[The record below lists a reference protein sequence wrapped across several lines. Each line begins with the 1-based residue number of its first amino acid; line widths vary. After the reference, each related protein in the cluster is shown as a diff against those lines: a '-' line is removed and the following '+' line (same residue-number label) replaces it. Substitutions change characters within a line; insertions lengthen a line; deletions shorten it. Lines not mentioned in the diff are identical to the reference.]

1 MYTVYEHIVAL
12 YKTMYVL
19 FFGKDTGGLTAE
31 WLASHPHHFVPLPS
45 LGPTQSRRRPR
56 LLMWPWCPAPR
67 KAPGALGAKRL
78 LTHAAGL
85 VAGPLVVLLAR
96 DDSLA
101 NQLEGRLA
109 LESERVPVEKAAA
122 SPPSIGRD
130 ARVPTA
136 SLRNL

>member
-1 MYTVYEHIVAL
+1 MYEHTVTL
-12 YKTMYVL
+12 YKTVYVL
-19 FFGKDTGGLTAE
+19 FFGKDTGGLTAD
-31 WLASHPHHFVPLPS
+31 WLASHPYHFVSLPS
-45 LGPTQSRRRPR
+45 LGPTQSQRRSR
-56 LLMWPWCPAPR
+56 LLMWPWSPAPCE
-67 KAPGALGAKRL
+67 APGARGVKRV

-101 NQLEGRLA
+101 NQLEGCLA
-109 LESERVPVEKAAA
+109 LESERVPVEKAVA
-122 SPPSIGRD
+122 SPPPVGRD